1 MANTFWQAA
10 ITGKP
15 FVPPEPLFEDKT
27 PKTPDDPTTK
37 KVTEASLERMT
48 GAVGM
53 PASDAQSTI
62 HKKDRYTKKSE

>member
-1 MANTFWQAA
+1 MANTFWEAA

-15 FVPPEPLFEDKT
+15 FVPPEPKNEDKT

-48 GAVGM
+48 GTIGM
-53 PASDAQSTI
+53 PATDAQPTK
-62 HKKDRYTKKSE
+62 HTKDRFTKNSE